1 MWTIHTSTFLITIS
15 LERRHEYV
23 VPNYI
28 FFVWRPFFEQGII
41 THINICVNTL
51 AENVIFSDSFIFN
64 YFSV

>member
-1 MWTIHTSTFLITIS
+1 MWTIHTSAFLITIS

-41 THINICVNTL
+41 THINIVSIKTIGKCY
-51 AENVIFSDSFIFN
+51 IFQ
-64 YFSV
+64 